1 MDPNKH
7 IIKHSTS
14 LFIKDMHIKT
24 TTIHYRPIKMVLKY
38 CQVLMRIESN
48 PRSTHTLWAWKRAQP
63 LWKTACQFVVYLNI
77 NDPAIPRLDI
87 YPRGNETYV
96 HTKTYIN
103 VLASLFII
111 AENWKQLKCAS
122 FHMDEPSLVH
132 SFNLMLISDKRQQH
146 G

>member
-48 PRSTHTLWAWKRAQP
+48 PNTHTLLVSVK
-63 LWKTACQFVVYLNI
+63 KSTATLEN
-77 NDPAIPRLDI
+77 
-87 YPRGNETYV
+87 
-96 HTKTYIN
+96 
-103 VLASLFII
+103 SLPV
-111 AENWKQLKCAS
+111 CR
-122 FHMDEPSLVH
+122 
-132 SFNLMLISDKRQQH
+132 ISKY
-146 G
+146 